1 MYILI
6 WILFVAL
13 ILGLVAISEYNIAKQ
28 DKEWLKELRKDD
40 IWKKEEK
47 IWIEED
53 KKWKK
58 K

>member
-6 WILFVAL
+6 WIIFVLFIL
-13 ILGLVAISEYNIAKQ
+13 ILAAISEHEIAKQ
-28 DKEWLKELRKDD
+28 DEEWIKEA
-40 IWKKEEK
+40 KEE
-47 IWIEED
+47 